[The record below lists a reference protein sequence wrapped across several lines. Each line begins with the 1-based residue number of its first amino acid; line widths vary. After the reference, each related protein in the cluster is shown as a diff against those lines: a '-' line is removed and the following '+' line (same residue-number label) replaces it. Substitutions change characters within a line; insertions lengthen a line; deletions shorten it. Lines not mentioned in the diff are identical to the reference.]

1 MTTTTKHITQYK
13 NSPLG
18 LIPEDWEVKKIS
30 DFGKVYTGNT
40 PPTNDQENYGN
51 EYMFVSPSDLG
62 TTKYILNTEKR
73 LSEKGFLISRKFESG
88 SVLFTCIGSTIGK
101 SGIAIE
107 DLTSNQQIN
116 AITVNQFN
124 NNEFLFY
131 QLQKNYKQIKLLAGE
146 QAVPILN
153 KSQFEQIKLLAAP
166 LREQKA
172 IADCLSTW
180 DRAIEKQTALIAQK
194 EFSKKALMQQLLSGK
209 KRLKGFGGDWKEV
222 RLGKVCDLVNG
233 MAFKPNEWTTSGMP
247 IIRIQNLNGS
257 NDFNFFDGNVQSR
270 YLVNNGDLLFAWS
283 GSRGT
288 SFGAFR
294 WFREQA
300 VLNQHIFNVFPKN
313 GFERDF
319 AFQLLK
325 WLTIQIERKAHGSAG
340 LVHVTKKQLESEIM
354 KIPNNKGEQT
364 AIANVLQFADDE
376 LQLLKKKLDQLKE
389 QKKGLM
395 QVLLTGKKRLKC

>member
-1 MTTTTKHITQYK
+1 MNIQTQHTTKYK

-18 LIPEDWEVKKIS
+18 LIPEDWQVKKIS
-30 DFGKVYTGNT
+30 DFGRVYTGNT

-101 SGIAIE
+101 SGIATE

-116 AITVNQFN
+116 AITVNEQN
-124 NNEFLFY
+124 DNEFLFY
-131 QLQKNYKQIKLLAGE
+131 QLQRNYKQIKLLAGE

-153 KSQFEQIKLLAAP
+153 KSQFEQIKLVTAP
-166 LREQKA
+166 LPEQKA

-180 DRAIEKQTALIAQK
+180 DKAIEKQNAVIAKK
-194 EFSKKALMQQLLSGK
+194 ELSKKALMQQLLSGK
-209 KRLKGFGGDWKEV
+209 KRLKGFSDEWREV
-222 RLGKVCDLVNG
+222 KLGQVCNLVNG
-233 MAFKPNEWTTSGMP
+233 MAFKPSEWANSGIP

-257 NDFNFFDGNVQSR
+257 SEFNLFDGEVQSR
-270 YLVNNGDLLFAWS
+270 YLVNHGDLLFAWS
-283 GSRGT
+283 GSKGT

-294 WFREQA
+294 WFKEQA
-300 VLNQHIFNVFPKN
+300 VLNQHIFNVLPKN
-313 GFERDF
+313 GLERDF
-319 AFQLLK
+319 AFQLLSY
-325 WLTIQIERKAHGSAG
+325 LTIGIERKAHGSAG
-340 LVHVTKKQLESEIM
+340 LVHVTKKQLEDEKM
-354 KIPNNKGEQT
+354 NIPNSKEEQT
-364 AIANVLQFADDE
+364 AIARVLQCADDE
-376 LQLLKKKLDQLKE
+376 IQLLKNKLDQLKE

-395 QVLLTGKKRLKC
+395 QVLLTGKKRLKY